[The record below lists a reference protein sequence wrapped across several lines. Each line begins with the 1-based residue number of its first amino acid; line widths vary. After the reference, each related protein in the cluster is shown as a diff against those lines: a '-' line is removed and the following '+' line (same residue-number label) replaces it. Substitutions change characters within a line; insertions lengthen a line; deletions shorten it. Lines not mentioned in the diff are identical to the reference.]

1 MAAVKYDTLQIKV
14 KSDSHA
20 VTKADEI
27 QIVDNLNRFF
37 VGRGLYLADLFTKEL
52 VGWVTMRINSDFSPD
67 IYDEQTH
74 LRDQIDNL
82 HENIA
87 HRDGD
92 LRSYEYRVDELAEGV
107 NTFKANME
115 RFHDQLVEER
125 EAHVH
130 EINQL
135 KAQMFDMIAKSEQF
149 ELTKN
154 WGTGG
159 V

>member
-1 MAAVKYDTLQIKV
+1 M
-14 KSDSHA
+14 
-20 VTKADEI
+20 
-27 QIVDNLNRFF
+27 
-37 VGRGLYLADLFTKEL
+37 
-52 VGWVTMRINSDFSPD
+52 TMRINSDFSPD
-67 IYDEQTH
+67 LYDEQTH

-92 LRSYEYRVDELAEGV
+92 LRSYEYRVKERDTQINELKLTIGEREHSIKVDARITQQLINTRDDLIEERDELAEGV
-107 NTFKANME
+107 NTFKADME